1 MKKLVA
7 LILII
12 GIFCTF
18 AVASAAT
25 KPLATITCTQANTT
39 LVNQIDAWNVQHLQ
53 EVQNWVMSSDGWWN
67 YTPQELFEMTSETG
81 RPGCSF

>member
-7 LILII
+7 LILVI

-18 AVASAAT
+18 AVASAA
-25 KPLATITCTQANTT
+25 KLPLATITCAQGSSAYVDQGN
-39 LVNQIDAWNVQHLQ
+39 AWNAQHLQ
-53 EVQNWVMSSDGWWN
+53 DVQKWVMTSDGWWN
-67 YTPQELFEMTSETG
+67 YTPQELFEMTSATG